1 MHRNCGLTTQ
11 ASEDV
16 KKLPS
21 PVSRGSRGLD
31 RANVYLGMQLGDSSL
46 PCLVIDS
53 GCEVTLIPNPVVE
66 AVGGVVMSPSSQR
79 LWAANGTDIEIVGEV
94 TVPLLLDGRC
104 IDTTALVSPD
114 VEEVIA
120 RLRLASGSQ
129 LFMGLRSRMAL
140 RRWTGCGDA
149 FSKRPLCCRR
159 VSVQDYAALPPRLE
173 TDVPARSTLLSTG
186 LSTVTR
192 CVQACT
198 SVVRCCRLRIMTLTY
213 EW

>member
-1 MHRNCGLTTQ
+1 MQRNCGLTTQ
-11 ASEDV
+11 VSEEV
-16 KKLPS
+16 KKLLS
-21 PVSRGSRGLD
+21 AVNRGSRGSD
-31 RANVYLGMQLGDSSL
+31 RANVYLRMQLGDRSL
-46 PCLVIDS
+46 PRLLDA
-53 GCEVTLIPNPVVE
+53 GCEVTLVPKPVIE
-66 AVGGVVMSPSSQR
+66 AVGGVVMSPSNQR
-79 LWAANGTDIEIVGEV
+79 LWAAKGTEIVGEV

-198 SVVRCCRLRIMTLTY
+198 SVVRCCRLHIMTSRY